1 MDKKLYDMLDNI
13 SPEELESLEGIYP
26 ETRLSQRQKD
36 KILSSAVRKA
46 GIAMTEN
53 KEIKTRKPM
62 KRSKKIISA
71 IIAAAVICT
80 GGAAAYAMYSN
91 GIENGMKMRF
101 EDELTDSGKQAL
113 GSVTKNFDGEV
124 LENTFEDVDFEFDGI
139 VFDGQEGYVVLTAR
153 KSDGTAFECA
163 DNETYI
169 HTYGGGAVPY
179 AGSGDAEEDVTYR
192 TEPDLEVNSCKT
204 GVNSDGSL
212 SILIRHTWVPK
223 AGEYVMELDGI
234 EKIAKSSEYSDAYRG
249 AMNLALDALTY
260 SLRSGEYDE
269 QKFTDAD
276 KKYRD
281 ALNEISLESH
291 KGRLVFTYTLDDVKP
306 KIIESADNEF
316 GYQITLSSFSVFV
329 SVDGDDFVGRTDC
342 PLTVTFTDGTEIS
355 FENVHTGYT
364 QILDDP
370 DENNIGKITNSCIH
384 ENFSEPV
391 DISQIASINIDGNII
406 QIQ

>member
-13 SPEELESLEGIYP
+13 SPEELESLESIYP

-53 KEIKTRKPM
+53 KEIKTGKPM
-62 KRSKKIISA
+62 KRSKKAIAA

-80 GGAAAYAMYSN
+80 GGAAAYAVYSN

-153 KSDGTAFECA
+153 KSNGTAFECA

-179 AGSGDAEEDVTYR
+179 AGSGASEEDVTYR
-192 TEPDLEVNSCKT
+192 TEPDPEINSCKT
-204 GVNSDGSL
+204 GVNNDGSL
-212 SILIRHTWVPK
+212 SILIRHTWAPN
-223 AGEYVMELDGI
+223 AGKYVMELDGI
-234 EKIAKSSEYSDAYRG
+234 EKIADPGYGEVMD
-249 AMNLALDALTY
+249 LAFDALIY
-260 SLRSGEYDE
+260 SPQNGE
-269 QKFTDAD
+269 QKFIDAD

-281 ALNEISLESH
+281 ALDEISLESH

-329 SVDGDDFVGRTDC
+329 SVDRDDFAGRTDC
-342 PLTVTFTDGTEIS
+342 PLTVTFTDGTEIN
-355 FENVHTGYT
+355 FKNVHSGYT